1 MRTADELK
9 AMLFERL
16 AEIQRGGLTER
27 YDEQCRIELALLF
40 DIVGEDIDK
49 SYWDEIENAL

>member
-1 MRTADELK
+1 MKTTDELK

-49 SYWDEIENAL
+49 SYWDEIEKSL